1 MPLSFLVL
9 FTTLFVAALHFPE
22 SYDWQ
27 RRVISH
33 LISPRHNPDGF
44 LIPSLGMAFSALL
57 VLPLGGYIG
66 RRLWGISRLLA
77 QWVSGLLGAGIFL
90 VVTVTLPLN
99 VESMPASVHWV
110 HEALARLAA
119 VGMVGGMICCCVG
132 GLKDR
137 FGGKQTL
144 SPLMVTSWSALT
156 LIPVICGILAGI
168 LRLARKADFEWAH
181 QLRQLLRSTM
191 VMQLAFWE
199 WVGVVAFIL
208 FLVSSVLFLP
218 PRVKTQE

>member
-119 VGMVGGMICCCVG
+119 
-132 GLKDR
+132 
-137 FGGKQTL
+137 
-144 SPLMVTSWSALT
+144 
-156 LIPVICGILAGI
+156 
-168 LRLARKADFEWAH
+168 
-181 QLRQLLRSTM
+181 
-191 VMQLAFWE
+191 
-199 WVGVVAFIL
+199 
-208 FLVSSVLFLP
+208 
-218 PRVKTQE
+218 